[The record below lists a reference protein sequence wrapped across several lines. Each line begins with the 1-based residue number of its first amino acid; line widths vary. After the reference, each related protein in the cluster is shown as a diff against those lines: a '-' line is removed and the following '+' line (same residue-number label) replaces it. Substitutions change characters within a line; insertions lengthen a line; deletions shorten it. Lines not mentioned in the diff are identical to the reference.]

1 MIEVAIKWLEFIN
14 NNSVLCSGIF
24 SLLCVLI
31 TIMVSVIKDNKNN
44 KIETIRSL
52 KKELSEKTE
61 ELNKVKKEL
70 EDTIS
75 IERAEKNIDK
85 RKGSIYVETLPNGGQ
100 RAICG
105 FCWENEHKKIPITVE
120 KSYNNSSGYYY
131 GHCSNCGK
139 RCEENIEEEFHV
151 FLSTDYYD
159 LPF

>member
-1 MIEVAIKWLEFIN
+1 
-14 NNSVLCSGIF
+14 
-24 SLLCVLI
+24 
-31 TIMVSVIKDNKNN
+31 MVPYIRDAKKN

-70 EDTIS
+70 EDTVS

-85 RKGSIYVETLPNGGQ
+85 RKGSIYVETLPNGGK

-105 FCWENEHKKIPITVE
+105 FCWENEHKKIPITVDKYHTE
-120 KSYNNSSGYYY
+120 TMAYYY
-131 GHCSNCGK
+131 GQCSNCGNG
-139 RCEENIEEEFHV
+139 CNENIVEEFPV
-151 FLSTDYYD
+151 FLGIDDDD

>member
-1 MIEVAIKWLEFIN
+1 MLEFIN
-14 NNSVLCSGIF
+14 NNGVLFSGIF
-24 SLLCVLI
+24 SIICVLI
-31 TIMVSVIKDNKNN
+31 TIMVSVVRDNKNN

-70 EDTIS
+70 EDTVS

-85 RKGSIYVETLPNGGQ
+85 RKGSIYVETLPNGGK

-105 FCWENEHKKIPITVE
+105 FCWENKHKKIPITVE
-120 KSYNNSSGYYY
+120 ISYGSDSKYYY
-131 GHCSNCGK
+131 GRCNNCGNG
-139 RCEENIEEEFHV
+139 CDENIVEEFPV
-151 FLSTDYYD
+151 FLGIDDDD

>member
-1 MIEVAIKWLEFIN
+1 MLEFIN
-14 NNSVLCSGIF
+14 NNGVLFSGIF
-24 SLLCVLI
+24 SIICVLI
-31 TIMVSVIKDNKNN
+31 TIMVSVIRDNKNN

-70 EDTIS
+70 EDTVS

-85 RKGSIYVETLPNGGQ
+85 RKGSIYVETLPNGGK

-105 FCWENEHKKIPITVE
+105 FCWENKHKKIPITVE
-120 KSYNNSSGYYY
+120 ISCSNNSKYYY
-131 GHCSNCGK
+131 GHCSNCGNS
-139 RCEENIEEEFHV
+139 CDENIVEEFPV
-151 FLSTDYYD
+151 FLGIEDDD

>member
-1 MIEVAIKWLEFIN
+1 MLEFIN
-14 NNSVLCSGIF
+14 NNGVLFSGIF
-24 SLLCVLI
+24 SIICVLI
-31 TIMVSVIKDNKNN
+31 TIMVSVVKDNKNN

-70 EDTIS
+70 EDTVS

-85 RKGSIYVETLPNGGQ
+85 RKGSIYVETLPNGGE

-120 KSYNNSSGYYY
+120 ISYGSNSKYYY
-131 GHCSNCGK
+131 GHCNNCGK
-139 RCEENIEEEFHV
+139 GCEENIIEEFPV
-151 FLSTDYYD
+151 FLGIDDDD